1 ESIPNG
7 SLHDLR
13 LNEDR
18 NLICAN
24 KSQEIES
31 SDPQTLFNIQGIQC
45 GTNTFECD
53 TTLTV
58 KCQERW
64 KELVHQCI
72 KTRWYYS
79 SDCFSA
85 SHLQD
90 CQHFKCPKGF
100 IKCPNSY
107 CIYGTYVNDG
117 IRDCPFGEDEIAPI
131 NFLGFIEISFKLEEF
146 CHYESHIT
154 KIQFLCT
161 LPCPKNYK
169 CFSNR
174 RIEEKG
180 ANKTE
185 DVEYIFKIIFRLY
198 GVSNLVY
205 ALSMTSPIYS
215 VLSPLLSIVELYGRD
230 CRLQNFDSAFQYWNL
245 LDLIVLDLSS
255 NELISSNDIKT
266 ITNFNQLKVFN
277 LSHNTN
283 LTIDQ
288 DFIFTTSLEIIDLSY
303 TKISSLKLN
312 VFENVTFLKHLNLSN
327 TLVSTFQDMGIPEYF
342 TLETLYIENVEMR
355 NIKENFFRGLT
366 IKSELRASDYKLCCP
381 QILNPNI
388 SVDKCHAPVDVISS
402 CKHLVGDIVKK
413 ITIWIVGVVTVVG
426 NGIVLVYRIGW
437 NREIFKKAYGL
448 FVSGLAVSDFIMGI
462 YLLLIAIVDIHYK
475 DIYVLE
481 DVKWRHSVLCQ
492 LAGFLST
499 ISSETSTFFICLI
512 TIDRF
517 LTITF
522 PFGQHKFTKAGKI
535 LSFSL
540 VLFFGFLLA
549 VIPILSSKW
558 DIYSS
563 NGLCLALPFI
573 SKYHQGWIFSFT
585 IFVVLNFVFFLFILF
600 GQILI
605 FANILATKRKV
616 NSVTKNK
623 NGRSQDLNIARK
635 LALVAL
641 TDFMCWFPVGI
652 LGFQSL
658 NGYIFDR
665 EVYAWIAVFVL
676 PINSALNPII
686 YTLPA
691 IYQKCRLLF

>member
-1 ESIPNG
+1 MIIDDDYDGCDDYDVCDDFDGIFCSFPMKDCQ
-7 SLHDLR
+7 SRSRD
-13 LNEDR
+13 
-18 NLICAN
+18 
-24 KSQEIES
+24 
-31 SDPQTLFNIQGIQC
+31 TLFIIDCRGQVEQQI
-45 GTNTFECD
+45 
-53 TTLTV
+53 
-58 KCQERW
+58 
-64 KELVHQCI
+64 ELVQKVINYISIDSLQKPQNH
-72 KTRWYYS
+72 S
-79 SDCFSA
+79 SKSFPA
-85 SHLQD
+85 
-90 CQHFKCPKGF
+90 
-100 IKCPNSY
+100 
-107 CIYGTYVNDG
+107 DG
-117 IRDCPFGEDEIAPI
+117 VM
-131 NFLGFIEISFKLEEF
+131 K
-146 CHYESHIT
+146 
-154 KIQFLCT
+154 
-161 LPCPKNYK
+161 
-169 CFSNR
+169 
-174 RIEEKG
+174 
-180 ANKTE
+180 
-185 DVEYIFKIIFRLY
+185 
-198 GVSNLVY
+198 
-205 ALSMTSPIYS
+205 
-215 VLSPLLSIVELYGRD
+215 
-230 CRLQNFDSAFQYWNL
+230 
-245 LDLIVLDLSS
+245 S
-255 NELISSNDIKT
+255 NEVTEELTQVQPNHTFMMFPDNGMIV
-266 ITNFNQLKVFN
+266 TN
-277 LSHNTN
+277 N
-283 LTIDQ
+283 LTYILD
-288 DFIFTTSLEIIDLSY
+288 
-303 TKISSLKLN
+303 
-312 VFENVTFLKHLNLSN
+312 LNLSCN
-327 TLVSTFQDMGIPEYF
+327 ESFPVDDVFHASGGWFTSRDKPLVTIILIYNKQPEKFNSFEKIVEYQKKDAKVDRFFLIPPITMNLGIPEYF
-342 TLETLYIENVEMR
+342 TLETLYLENVEMR

-413 ITIWIVGVVTVVG
+413 ITIWIVGLVTVVG

-492 LAGFLST
+492 FAGFLST

-605 FANILATKRKV
+605 FANILTTKRKV

-658 NGYIFDR
+658 NGHIFDR